1 MKDSFVTSLPT
12 IVRGMNVMKRQNSLS
27 KISTILLL
35 IAAGLFILSLFFPW
49 WRMDFFAPQYPEG
62 LDIIVYPDEVTGD
75 IDIINNLNHYIGMK
89 EFNTES
95 FPELKFLKY
104 IVYVFVVLTLIVAFT
119 RNKLYLYILTAL
131 LAIGGAVGLIDMH
144 FWLKEYGTNLDPNA
158 AMYLDPFVPPII
170 GKNQIANFTTY
181 SKFGLGGYILGVIF
195 IIFVVCLWIERSKK
209 NEAKKD

>member
-1 MKDSFVTSLPT
+1 
-12 IVRGMNVMKRQNSLS
+12 MKRQNRLS

>member
-12 IVRGMNVMKRQNSLS
+12 IVRGMNVMKRQNRLS

-195 IIFVVCLWIERSKK
+195 IIFVVCLWIDRSKK

>member
-12 IVRGMNVMKRQNSLS
+12 IVRGMNVMKRQNRLS

>member
-12 IVRGMNVMKRQNSLS
+12 IVRGMNVMKRQNRLS

-35 IAAGLFILSLFFPW
+35 IAAGLFIFSLFFPW

-209 NEAKKD
+209 NETKKD

>member
-12 IVRGMNVMKRQNSLS
+12 IVRGMNVMKRQNRLS

-209 NEAKKD
+209 NETKKD

>member
-12 IVRGMNVMKRQNSLS
+12 IVRGMNVMKRQNRLS

-170 GKNQIANFTTY
+170 GKKQIANFTTY

-195 IIFVVCLWIERSKK
+195 IIFFVFICVEHYKK
-209 NEAKKD
+209 NETKKD